1 MMAKDTIGRAM
12 RDHQE
17 SFEQTFQGQAETLS
31 RFACQ
36 VAEIFQRGGKLL
48 LAGNG
53 PLGAVANL
61 NATLFSHRL
70 TLERP
75 PLPAVSLCHDV
86 TLATALSSAGQ
97 SRDFFSR
104 QLRVVAREGDG
115 VLLLS
120 DGRRDETLAEAATAA
135 RQIGCLTAALNRGDT
150 GLTAEGFDFF
160 FSLTGESTARAAEH
174 ALFFAHLLVELVEG
188 ELFGI

>member
-1 MMAKDTIGRAM
+1 MGKEKISRAM

-17 SFEQTFQGQAETLS
+17 SFEQTFQGQAANLE
-31 RFACQ
+31 RFAGN

-53 PLGAVANL
+53 SLGAIANL
-61 NATLFSHRL
+61 SATLFSHRL
-70 TLERP
+70 ILERP
-75 PLPAVSLCHDV
+75 PLPAASLCHDV

-97 SRDFFSR
+97 SRDYFSR

-120 DGRRDETLAEAATAA
+120 DGRRDETLSEGATAA
-135 RQIGCLTAALNRGDT
+135 RQIGCLTAALNRGET
-150 GLTAEGFDFF
+150 GLSAEDFDFYF
-160 FSLTGESTARAAEH
+160 PLTGESTARTAEH
-174 ALFFAHLLVELVEG
+174 ALFFGHLLVELVEG